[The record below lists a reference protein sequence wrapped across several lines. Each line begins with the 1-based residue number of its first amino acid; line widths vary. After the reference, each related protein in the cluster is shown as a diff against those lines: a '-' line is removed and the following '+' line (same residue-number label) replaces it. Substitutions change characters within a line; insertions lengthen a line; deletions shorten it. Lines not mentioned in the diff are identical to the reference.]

1 MNKLPLEIQDKI
13 WHIYYKD
20 IYYDSVVIKIND
32 TNRKFIELD
41 KYCYNMYCSFCIYSN
56 IDDEISEKKLID
68 RCIIYNNFLLD
79 MYNDNFGKLY
89 LKRFNFIT
97 NHIVKILDS
106 FGISNIYTKFTK
118 QFNLIG
124 AYLCIKG
131 NYNPKFEK
139 YLCNNLIVNKNI

>member
-1 MNKLPLEIQDKI
+1 MNKLPIEIQDKI
-13 WHIYYKD
+13 WHIYYEN
-20 IYYDSVVIKIND
+20 IYYNSVVIKIND
-32 TNRKFIELD
+32 TARKFIELD
-41 KYCYNMYCSFCIYSN
+41 KYCYNMYSSFCIYSK
-56 IDDEISEKKLID
+56 IDDETFNKNLID
-68 RCIIYNNFLLD
+68 KCSKYNNLLLD
-79 MYNDNFGKLY
+79 MYNDNFGKLF

-118 QFNLIG
+118 QFNLIS

-139 YLCNNLIVNKNI
+139 FIYNNLVAYKNI

>member
-1 MNKLPLEIQDKI
+1 MNKLPIEIQDKI

-32 TNRKFIELD
+32 TARKFIELD

-56 IDDEISEKKLID
+56 IDDEISKKKLID
-68 RCIIYNNFLLD
+68 KCSKYNNLLLD

-97 NHIVKILDS
+97 NHIVKILDN

-139 YLCNNLIVNKNI
+139 YLCNNLISYKNI

>member
-20 IYYDSVVIKIND
+20 IYYDSVIKIND

-56 IDDEISEKKLID
+56 TDHEISKKKQID
-68 RCIIYNNFLLD
+68 RCLIYNNLLLD

-89 LKRFNFIT
+89 LKKFNFIT

-139 YLCNNLIVNKNI
+139 YIYNNLIVNKNI

>member
-1 MNKLPLEIQDKI
+1 MNKLPIEIQDKI
-13 WHIYYKD
+13 WHIYYED
-20 IYYDSVVIKIND
+20 IYYNSVVIKIND
-32 TNRKFIELD
+32 TTRKFIELD
-41 KYCYNMYCSFCIYSN
+41 KYCYNMYCSFSINLN
-56 IDDEISEKKLID
+56 INDEISEKKLID
-68 RCIIYNNFLLD
+68 RCIIYNNLLLD

-139 YLCNNLIVNKNI
+139 YLCNNLI

>member
-1 MNKLPLEIQDKI
+1 
-13 WHIYYKD
+13 
-20 IYYDSVVIKIND
+20 
-32 TNRKFIELD
+32 
-41 KYCYNMYCSFCIYSN
+41 MY
-56 IDDEISEKKLID
+56 
-68 RCIIYNNFLLD
+68 YNNFGRLH
-79 MYNDNFGKLY
+79 